1 MGAQRLLMLL
11 VANVLF
17 IACSQQLQLLALKS
31 EAAIERL
38 ALLDLRSSLG
48 IRAADW
54 HKKSDPCKSWVGVEC
69 QSGRVTGLR
78 LHGLRRSK
86 WGRLNPRFSVDSIVN
101 LTMLSSFNSSGFLLP
116 GSIPSW
122 FGYRLSALQVLDLC
136 SSSVSGSI
144 PESLGNMMSLSVL
157 KLSDNAISGTI
168 PATLGQLSSL
178 AVLDLSSNL
187 LTGLVPPELYFLR
200 NLVSLDLST
209 NRLNGMISSGMGNF
223 SEIKYLNL
231 SDNGFSSV
239 VPAELF
245 FLFKMVELDLSSN
258 SLSGTLP
265 EVRHLVNLQKMNLGS
280 NYLEGSLSKE
290 TFFSLV
296 QLESLVLRNNRFHGA
311 LPNVL
316 WILPKLHFLDVS
328 GNQFTGRLP
337 DLGSNFNATIKVFNL
352 SWNLFYGTLAVQL
365 VKFGSVDL
373 SGNYFEGVSLG
384 SNLTKIQLMRNC
396 LQMGNQRSLEEC
408 RSFYAD
414 QGTRFDDFG
423 VVSRP
428 SSNSKSR
435 FVFIMVGVFGGV
447 LLLVVLVVIMWVIQ
461 RSCRHVEVNG
471 ATNANAKHVSKD
483 GTSASTM
490 ASVDVPH
497 VGKSFTYEQLAQS
510 TSNFN
515 EKFLIKN
522 GHSGDLYRGRM
533 DSGTH
538 ITVKKVDVHVLNNE
552 SYVSE
557 LKFFDTVSHPRLVP
571 FLGHCLDQDNQ
582 KFLVYKYLPNGD
594 LAKSF
599 NRKTSGTDGD
609 LQSLDWITRLK
620 IATGVAEGLSYLHH
634 ECNPP
639 LVHGDLKATSI
650 ILDDNFEV
658 RLGSFGEVHAQPES
672 PPTSI
677 PEFTNPRTPGQCL
690 SGLSLTTCAHDVYC
704 FGKIMLELVTGKVGM
719 SDSDETIAKEWL
731 EQMLSYIS
739 ISDKEKLSKILDP
752 SLMVDDDLQ
761 EEVWGMALIARS
773 CLRPNPS
780 KRPLMKHILRA
791 LENPWKVVRDG
802 GPWLRTTSSR
812 KSWAAAFFSSSSWRQ
827 NSSEGNAAFRRSGTS
842 GSHSSSGQERQTSR
856 KKLSSEIFPEPADA
870 WFLESQN
877 QD

>member
-144 PESLGNMMSLSVL
+144 PESLGNMMR
-157 KLSDNAISGTI
+157 
-168 PATLGQLSSL
+168 
-178 AVLDLSSNL
+178 
-187 LTGLVPPELYFLR
+187 LVPPELYFLR

-414 QGTRFDDFG
+414 Q
-423 VVSRP
+423 
-428 SSNSKSR
+428 
-435 FVFIMVGVFGGV
+435 GVFGGV

-690 SGLSLTTCAHDVYC
+690 SAGLSLTTCAHDVYC

>member
-144 PESLGNMMSLSVL
+144 PESLGNMMR
-157 KLSDNAISGTI
+157 
-168 PATLGQLSSL
+168 
-178 AVLDLSSNL
+178 
-187 LTGLVPPELYFLR
+187 LVPPELYFLR

-414 QGTRFDDFG
+414 Q
-423 VVSRP
+423 
-428 SSNSKSR
+428 
-435 FVFIMVGVFGGV
+435 GVFGGV